1 LSQHQLQTPSL
12 DATEA
17 VGAAGSTRQRV
28 TLESMK
34 ARVVEEHF
42 FTAGEA
48 LDGILTDNATISP
61 QLDVLTL
68 CVLVLDNGWVLT
80 GQSAP
85 ADPTNFDKEKGKTFA
100 YEDALRKLWPLE
112 GYLLRERL
120 WSDLDPEE
128 NDDG

>member
-1 LSQHQLQTPSL
+1 MTQPTPSL

-28 TLESMK
+28 TLEQMK
-34 ARVVEEHF
+34 ARIAETHF
-42 FTAGEA
+42 FVLGDA
-48 LDGILTDNATISP
+48 LDALGTASNIDP

-68 CVLVLDNGWVLT
+68 CALVLDNGWVLT

-120 WSDLDPEE
+120 WSEE
-128 NDDG
+128 DANG